1 MTATGK
7 SLALVMA
14 LAACSVGPVENE
26 EVDTSTAPQIAY
38 TSFGGL
44 LGVTLYLVVDS
55 TSSTARV
62 YCTAPRVRGEGGDCR
77 ATPERTV
84 PLPAQQL
91 RALFATTSASRFLNA
106 RSTYDTSP
114 GLVDGP
120 TYELKI
126 TRNGTTRTIV
136 WSRATDLDQP
146 VRDFLVNVLGTA
158 GFTVDAAS

>member
-1 MTATGK
+1 MTTDGIL
-7 SLALVMA
+7 LAFVLT
-14 LAACSVGPVENE
+14 LSACGLGPVESE

-44 LGVTLYLVVDS
+44 LGITLHLVVDS
-55 TSSTARV
+55 TASMARV

-158 GFTVDAAS
+158 GFTVAAS